1 MRLTQRDAMVLYLR
15 CVDGLSFRAIASACQ
30 RDVSTVYGHYKHALL
45 ALACYDASGNP
56 NAPGIMRLE
65 SILAIWTH
73 NGHRALRA
81 SEQALDE
88 VQALVVDKARD
99 FDIVAEC
106 MIGDCEMRHK
116 HNGMP
121 DWSQWEMRYLNR
133 TGRTS
138 IPNSVY
144 DACRAARYCDA
155 DES

>member
-15 CVDGLSFRAIASACQ
+15 CVDNLSFRAIARACN
-30 RDVSTVYGHYKHALL
+30 RSVSTVYDHYAHALC
-45 ALACYDASGNP
+45 ALACYDEAGNP

-65 SILAIWTH
+65 RIIAMWTQDTRMAS
-73 NGHRALRA
+73 RATDRA
-81 SEQALDE
+81 MDE
-88 VQALVVDKARD
+88 VQALVIAKAQE
-99 FDIVAEC
+99 FDMVKQC
-106 MIGDCEMRHK
+106 MDADCYTP

-155 DES
+155 EGS